1 MNDKQQYKGL
11 EGKNKDYCCKALTLE
26 VELHIPVWQI

>member
-1 MNDKQQYKGL
+1 MTNNSTKDWR
-11 EGKNKDYCCKALTLE
+11 EKNKDYCCKALTLE